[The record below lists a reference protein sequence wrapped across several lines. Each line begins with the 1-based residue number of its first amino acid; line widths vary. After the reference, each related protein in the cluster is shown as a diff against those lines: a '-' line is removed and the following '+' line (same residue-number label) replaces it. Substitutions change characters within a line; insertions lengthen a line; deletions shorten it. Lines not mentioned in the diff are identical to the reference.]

1 MPRPFTRGRVRP
13 SNYPNISWRML
24 HTYYRNN
31 WKLLKDNCYLAK
43 KKDVTTANL
52 QIGVNLKQ
60 RTLDILI
67 PLQFFFN
74 HKIQFKEVYRVL
86 SVFAVCRLDRLH
98 FFSILFIFT
107 ICLVTISMQAI
118 FRKEKK
124 KWEGLGFLYQ
134 NQFKNLFKRKVL
146 FTSTGLFFT

>member
-67 PLQFFFN
+67 PLQFFFLTIKSN
-74 HKIQFKEVYRVL
+74 LKKFTGYCLCLQYAGWTDFTFLVYSL
-86 SVFAVCRLDRLH
+86 SSQSALWSSLCKQY
-98 FFSILFIFT
+98 S
-107 ICLVTISMQAI
+107 
-118 FRKEKK
+118 EKK
-124 KWEGLGFLYQ
+124 KKKMGGLRFPVP
-134 NQFKNLFKRKVL
+134 KSV
-146 FTSTGLFFT
+146 